1 MIDIQA
7 VQGRTIALG
16 RLGENNYTRIL
27 FDVSGWLAD
36 YPSASIGLLN
46 VRPGQTTAYPVS
58 PENLSLSDG
67 VLYWTVTN
75 SDLSAKGTGRC
86 ELVAYQGN
94 TIMKSAIF
102 KTMCLEALDGGATPP
117 EPWES
122 LQSFFQALADNAAQ
136 SASDAEAAVEHY
148 PRIVDGVWEVW
159 DAQTGAFVSTGVQAQ
174 GPQGEPG
181 EQGATGEP
189 GPQGETGPQGEPG
202 ADGITFTPAVS
213 AEGVI
218 SWTNNG
224 GKTNPQPV
232 NIKGPQGDKGDTGAT
247 GATGPTGQT
256 GPAGVP
262 GISPSI
268 TITDITGGHRVT
280 ITDADGQHSF
290 DVMDGEGAVQDVQ
303 VNGVS
308 VLTDGVANVPVAS
321 TSAHG
326 VVKVSSNYGT
336 GMYAAGGNILFVV
349 PADAAGIKAGRLHYN
364 PVNPEQQHSATFYG
378 LAKAAGSDEKN
389 STLPVG
395 QYTES
400 AKSAISE
407 MLSGPVSVSG
417 ATPTINA
424 LPGVR
429 YVCGEVTTLDIVTP
443 ATGIVDVVFTS
454 GSTPTVL
461 TVTPPTGQ
469 TMKWANGFDPTAL
482 EADTV
487 YELNIRMVGTKCL
500 GVAGSWT

>member
-94 TIMKSAIF
+94 TIMKSAIY

-122 LQSFFQALADNAAQ
+122 WQSFFQALADNAAQ
-136 SASDAEAAVEHY
+136 SASDAEAAAEHY

-159 DAQTGAFVSTGVQAQ
+159 DAQAGVYVSTGVQAL
-174 GPQGEPG
+174 GVDGVSPTITVAPITGGHRITITDANGTHTVDVLDGENG
-181 EQGATGEP
+181 DAGRGIVSVQKTGTA
-189 GPQGETGPQGEPG
+189 GLVDTYTITYT
-202 ADGITFTPAVS
+202 DNTTSTFTVTNGKDGTDGVS
-213 AEGVI
+213 
-218 SWTNNG
+218 
-224 GKTNPQPV
+224 
-232 NIKGPQGDKGDTGAT
+232 
-247 GATGPTGQT
+247 PT
-256 GPAGVP
+256 
-262 GISPSI
+262 I

-290 DVMDGEGAVQDVQ
+290 DVMDGVDGQGAVQDVQ
-303 VNGVS
+303 VNGTS
-308 VLTDGVANVPVAS
+308 VLDAQGVANVPLAVNRG
-321 TSAHG
+321 TTG
-326 VVKVSSNYGT
+326 VVKINQSFGITETLGILTLYETTVADVKSG
-336 GMYAAGGNILFVV
+336 AATLRAVLPKV
-349 PADAAGIKAGRLHYN
+349 
-364 PVNPEQQHSATFYG
+364 QHASAFYG
-378 LAKAAGSDEKN
+378 LAKAAGDTTQSASSN
-389 STLPVG
+389 AVG
-395 QYTES
+395 NYTDA
-400 AKSAISE
+400 AKSAIST
-407 MLSGPVSVSG
+407 MLNGQVTVSG
-417 ATPTINA
+417 TTPSITV
-424 LPGVR
+424 LPGIQ
-429 YVCGEVTTLDIVTP
+429 YVCGEVATLDITLP
-443 ATGIVDVVFTS
+443 ASGCIDVIFQS

-461 TVTPPTGQ
+461 TVTPPSGQ
-469 TMKWANGFDPTAL
+469 TVKWANGFDPTSLDANTTY
-482 EADTV
+482 AI
-487 YELNIRMVGTKCL
+487 NIKDGL
-500 GVAGSWT
+500 GVAASWT